1 MQPGDAVRYSDGVPI
16 DPPPAAPPLAD
27 SGRTREPDPARE
39 PGGFSE
45 TPSSH
50 HAGRGERL
58 SRCGRVRR
66 GGRATAGVA
75 LIGLLAGFGLA
86 GYLTPSPAGLG
97 THQQLGLPPCTVR
110 AIAGIPCP
118 ACGMTTSFS
127 HFVRGQ
133 WLGSWSANPGGLL
146 LALLCAALIP
156 WLAWIVATGRFW
168 TPGLRGRPSRPEAWG
183 VAGLS
188 AVGFVTLVDWFFRLA
203 E

>member
-1 MQPGDAVRYSDGVPI
+1 MQPGGAVRYSDRVPI
-16 DPPPAAPPLAD
+16 DPPPAEPPPLFD
-27 SGRTREPDPARE
+27 KEQDPGRDPD
-39 PGGFSE
+39 GFDAA
-45 TPSSH
+45 PSPH
-50 HAGRGERL
+50 DAGRGERL
-58 SRCGRVRR
+58 SR

-118 ACGMTTSFS
+118 ACGMTTSFA

-156 WLAWIVATGRFW
+156 WLAWVVATGRFR
-168 TPGLRGRPSRPEAWG
+168 TPRLHGRPSRPEAWG

-188 AVGFVTLVDWFFRLA
+188 AVGFVTLIDWFFRLA